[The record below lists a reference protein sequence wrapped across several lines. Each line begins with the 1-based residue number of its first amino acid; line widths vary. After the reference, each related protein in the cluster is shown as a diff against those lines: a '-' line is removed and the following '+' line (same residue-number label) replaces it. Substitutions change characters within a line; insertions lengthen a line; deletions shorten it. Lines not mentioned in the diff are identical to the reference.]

1 MNVLQA
7 ALYRRCHCGGLK
19 WLYTQSVILDG
30 VSEMM
35 EKRQADSQNTVVED
49 QDTWHELAIMDPVD
63 KPHLVHKD
71 SEDQEALLLNGAKH
85 PEHRPL
91 LVSFAL
97 EEFEFPSSV
106 CLEEMPLFPQ
116 WHLPL
121 KLMAILMA
129 LTFLYT
135 FIRDVLQP
143 FVSQSRS
150 DFYKIPI
157 LVMNKTLPWTAISL
171 LALVYL
177 PGLLAALLQLY
188 RGTKYSS
195 FPGWLERWMS
205 MRKQLGLLAFFLA
218 ALHAI
223 YSLCY
228 PMRRSYRYKLLNWAY
243 QQVQQNQE
251 DSWVADDV
259 WRMEIYVSLG
269 IMGLGLL
276 ALLAISS
283 LPSIS
288 DTLNWRE
295 FTWMQRS
302 LGYAA
307 LVLCTAH
314 ALVYGWRKWVEP
326 KHYVWYTPPSFILAS
341 LLPATVLLVKAVLLL
356 PCLDRRLG
364 QIRRGWESPRPP
376 RGRGVTEKDS
386 L

>member
-1 MNVLQA
+1 MLFA
-7 ALYRRCHCGGLK
+7 HMF
-19 WLYTQSVILDG
+19 S
-30 VSEMM
+30 VSEM
-35 EKRQADSQNTVVED
+35 EKRQADSQNTMVED

-135 FIRDVLQP
+135 FLRDVLQP

-364 QIRRGWESPRPP
+364 QIRRGWESPRPL